1 MWVFPSTR
9 PQNQI
14 DWHCPGYHWVLR
26 LPTRPSAGCSSPT
39 RSPSCSSPMFQ
50 LLTLKPQCHTSFK
63 PQCHNLFIFS
73 LLSCSCSCSWKN
85 AVFIHIWPNIVRHC
99 LGPNEEQ
106 QSSFSGVLL
115 LARSSYSSPPKI
127 DIDILFSSWHRQ
139 GLDIMFTQTFDLSS
153 HLLTST
159 CWSSTL
165 FPSLSSILTRLWAFA
180 PRTYSE
186 KSWPYLEG
194 SPQPPDHLQ
203 DPYHHPPQPD
213 QPNQLTCI
221 CIIICQQT
229 NTTDIANLLITTL
242 PSLIN
247 PHTYSRAVQLAAT
260 LGPRYLD
267 YQRWQHKWWV
277 PISWL

>member
-1 MWVFPSTR
+1 MPLSSDTGFQVLTPTEVASAEEGKDPEQFGFDVSFFPTLCIISHYIGVGFSQALSTSLR

-50 LLTLKPQCHTSFK
+50 LFTLKAQCHTSFK

-73 LLSCSCSCSWKN
+73 LLSCSWKN

-127 DIDILFSSWHRQ
+127 DIDILFSSLHRQ
-139 GLDIMFTQTFDLSS
+139 GLNILLTQTFDL
-153 HLLTST
+153 
-159 CWSSTL
+159 
-165 FPSLSSILTRLWAFA
+165 
-180 PRTYSE
+180 
-186 KSWPYLEG
+186 
-194 SPQPPDHLQ
+194 
-203 DPYHHPPQPD
+203 
-213 QPNQLTCI
+213 
-221 CIIICQQT
+221 
-229 NTTDIANLLITTL
+229 LITTCCHHY
-242 PSLIN
+242 PQS
-247 PHTYSRAVQLAAT
+247 
-260 LGPRYLD
+260 
-267 YQRWQHKWWV
+267 
-277 PISWL
+277 